1 MGSIKRAISETGFPF
16 ANPFNKRQK
25 LPTMMNTSSYGYG
38 SGSARRSGYGT
49 SGRSNYGSY
58 GFRRRRGG
66 PYRVLTYGNKHTNP
80 VYPKPELKYF
90 DQTFPLA
97 NVTDTGNLTTPL
109 NQMAQG
115 TNGSQ
120 RVGLS
125 TPIKSVTYRVDIRQG
140 ATTPLPSTV
149 RVMLVWDKQPNQV
162 QPAVTDVLQTAN
174 FNSYLNMINRER
186 FVSLRNDYVSLS
198 PQGDQTVYLERYV
211 KINMMAQ
218 YAEGTIPVQPAII
231 NTTGALFLLF
241 ISDQNAA
248 ASQPRISASARVR
261 FMDN

>member
-16 ANPFNKRQK
+16 SNPFNKRQRV
-25 LPTMMNTSSYGYG
+25 PTMMNTSSYGYG
-38 SGSARRSGYGT
+38 SGSARRNGYA
-49 SGRSNYGSY
+49 SYNRNSYGSY
-58 GFRRRRGG
+58 NRRRRGG

-80 VYPKPELKYF
+80 VYPKPELKYV
-90 DQTFPLA
+90 DSAFPLA
-97 NVTDTGNLTTPL
+97 NVTDTGNLTVPL

-115 TNGSQ
+115 TNGTQ
-120 RVGLS
+120 RIGLS
-125 TPIKSVTYRVDIRQG
+125 TPIKSCTYRVDVRQA

-149 RVMLVWDKQPNQV
+149 RIMLIWDKQPNQV

-174 FNSYLNMINRER
+174 FNSYLNMANRER
-186 FVSLRNDYVSLS
+186 FVTLRNDYISLS
-198 PQGDQTVYLERYV
+198 PQGDQTVYIERFV

-218 YAEGTIPVQPAII
+218 YAEGAIPVQPAII

-248 ASQPRISASARVR
+248 ASQPRVSSSARVR